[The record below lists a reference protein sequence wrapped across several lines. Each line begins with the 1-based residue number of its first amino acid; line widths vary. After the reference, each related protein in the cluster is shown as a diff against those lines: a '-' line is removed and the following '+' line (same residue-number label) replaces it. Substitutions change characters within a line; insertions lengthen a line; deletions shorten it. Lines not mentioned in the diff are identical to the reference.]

1 MAINLHQLFLMAA
14 DLTLASVLSFV
25 LYAFACLCIA
35 SLFSFVI
42 FLSSFGVAKKVKRKM
57 GQKGRSIMVLTSKS
71 TVGGMLVKKL
81 DKAGFGGLAVCHSPE
96 GELAPMLEKECTSNT
111 RVTELPVAEEK
122 NQAVMQTLIKSQGMS
137 GVMKKPSVIIWEEE
151 TERPKASKRKVS
163 PEQKNGF
170 LTPAFFIALI
180 WAAVNI
186 VCPCLKKRSYGWQVC
201 VQVWEKL
208 QESLQNCCM

>member
-122 NQAVMQTLIKSQGMS
+122 NQAVMQTLIKSQ
-137 GVMKKPSVIIWEEE
+137 
-151 TERPKASKRKVS
+151 
-163 PEQKNGF
+163 
-170 LTPAFFIALI
+170 AFFIALI

-208 QESLQNCCM
+208 QESLQNSFLIALLWAPVNIVCPCLKKRRPW